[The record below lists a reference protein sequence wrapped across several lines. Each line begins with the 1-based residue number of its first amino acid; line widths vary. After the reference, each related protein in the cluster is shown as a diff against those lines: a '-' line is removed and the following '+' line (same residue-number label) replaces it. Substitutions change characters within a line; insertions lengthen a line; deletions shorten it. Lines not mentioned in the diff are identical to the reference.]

1 MPGAIVQLI
10 AQAERYGSRVAII
23 ASEGVFTYSDLQDS
37 SGKVAGYLLNGA
49 DDLDEARVT
58 FMIRP
63 GFRYVAT
70 QWGIW
75 RAGGIAVP
83 LCISHP
89 APELEYVIRDS
100 VASVVVADREFVP
113 RLAPIAR
120 ALGLRLVTSAELAEG
135 SAAVLPQI
143 GASRRAMVLY
153 TSGTT
158 SRPKGVVSTHAGIQ
172 SQIVSLVSAWGWTPD
187 DHILNT
193 LPLHHTHGVIN
204 ALLCAL
210 WVGAKC
216 ELRTSF
222 DADEVWARLT
232 AGPLT
237 LFMGVPTMYR
247 ALVAAWQSASPEKR
261 KEMSV
266 GSSRLRLMV
275 SGSDALPVETF
286 EAWRAITGH
295 DLLERYGM
303 TETGMAL
310 SNPLYGKRLPGYVGA
325 PLPGVEVR
333 LVNLDLEA
341 VKESGEHIHGKPTSP
356 GQPGEIQVRGPGVSR
371 EYWRNP
377 DATASALADDGW
389 FCTGDVASVDDRT
402 YRIWGRASQDLVISG
417 GENVSAK
424 EVERVLGT
432 HPDIVDH
439 AVVGVPHHFW
449 GEAVSAALVLR
460 EGSDWDRLDPASLRQ
475 SVREWAKERL
485 ADYKVP
491 QNLISCK
498 DLPRNAMGKLIKPE
512 IARLFEPA
520 PSGD

>member
-1 MPGAIVQLI
+1 MPSPKVQLI
-10 AQAERYGSRVAII
+10 AQAEQYGRRVAIV
-23 ASEGVFTYSDLQDS
+23 ASEGVFTYSALQDS
-37 SGKVAGYLLNGA
+37 SRRTAGYLLNGD
-49 DDLDEARVT
+49 DDLNEARVA

-89 APELEYVIRDS
+89 PPELEYVIRDS
-100 VASVVVADREFVP
+100 DASVVVADQEFVP
-113 RLAPIAR
+113 KLAPITN
-120 ALGLRLVTSAELAEG
+120 ALGLRIVTSAELAEV
-135 SAAVLPQI
+135 SDAVLPQI
-143 GASRRAMVLY
+143 GASRRGMILY

-172 SQIVSLVSAWGWTPD
+172 SQIVSLVSAWGWTSD
-187 DHILNT
+187 DFILNT

-204 ALLCAL
+204 ALACAL

-216 ELRTSF
+216 ELRPSF
-222 DADEVWARLT
+222 DVDEVWARLT
-232 AGPLT
+232 AGSPT
-237 LFMGVPTMYR
+237 LFMGVPTMYK
-247 ALVAAWQSASPEKR
+247 ALVAAWQRASPEKR
-261 KEMSV
+261 RQMSE

-286 EAWRAITGH
+286 EAWQAITGH

-303 TETGMAL
+303 TEIGMAL
-310 SNPLYGKRLPGYVGA
+310 SNPLHGRRVPGCVGT

-333 LVNLDLEA
+333 LVDLDLDV
-341 VKESGEHIHGKPTSP
+341 VKESGEHRHGKPTEP
-356 GQPGEIQVRGPGVSR
+356 GQPGEIQVRGPSVFR

-377 DATASALADDGW
+377 DATASAFTDDGW
-389 FCTGDVASVDDRT
+389 FCTGDVASVDNGT
-402 YRIWGRASQDLVISG
+402 YRIWGRASQDLMISG

-424 EVERVLGT
+424 EVERVLGM
-432 HPDIVDH
+432 HPDIVAH
-439 AVVGVPHHFW
+439 AVVGVPHPFW
-449 GEAVSAALVLR
+449 GEAVSAVLVLR
-460 EGSDWDRLDPASLRQ
+460 EGSDWGRLDPGSLRQ
-475 SVREWAKERL
+475 AVREWAKERL

-491 QNLISCK
+491 QNVISCE

-512 IARLFEPA
+512 IARLFEP
-520 PSGD
+520 PP